1 VTVRRVLEWMIGFID
16 TLYTQL
22 VTTSDIALSLIYT
35 LYSSPLHTLQLV
47 PRNFSR
53 GRGVIPSLAGLGEQ
67 SCQRSYY
74 QFGM

>member
-1 VTVRRVLEWMIGFID
+1 MLCEADSVTIEYVLWLKFQSQLRV
-16 TLYTQL
+16 TQQPA
-22 VTTSDIALSLIYT
+22 SFK
-35 LYSSPLHTLQLV
+35 LQLV